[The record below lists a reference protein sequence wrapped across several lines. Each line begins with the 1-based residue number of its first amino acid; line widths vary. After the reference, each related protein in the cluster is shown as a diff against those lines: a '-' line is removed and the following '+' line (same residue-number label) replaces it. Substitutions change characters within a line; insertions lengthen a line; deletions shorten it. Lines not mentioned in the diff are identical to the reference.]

1 MTWKVGD
8 FAIGRWSQ
16 DDTWYNV
23 EIMEKKAGE
32 KFLVNFCDYGNQEA
46 VEPYDLV
53 LSSKHIPDG
62 SCVDLNVNQEEELLE
77 ESSPVRLEEKDQDT
91 GHVVQDGFDLS
102 GLVKQGQDHPNI
114 EVTRN
119 LLIRTIQEP
128 IGMTVLDDE
137 SILVCFRHGI
147 ARFDQDGQVLNCD
160 MDFNYPTSVLKL
172 ADGKVVVVDFFGL
185 HLLDS
190 SLKMIKM
197 MIASVKKMEFSSV
210 AENEEGNIL
219 ILRNK
224 VSSPDDGDR
233 VRASI
238 LIINRNAVVKQVICL
253 EDLIL
258 GAMEEQGVSDSLASD
273 CTNLTYKDGRI
284 YVTGEP

>member
-1 MTWKVGD
+1 
-8 FAIGRWSQ
+8 
-16 DDTWYNV
+16 
-23 EIMEKKAGE
+23 MEKNAGE
-32 KFLVNFCDYGNQEA
+32 KFLVNFYDYGNQDV
-46 VEPYDLV
+46 VEPSDLV
-53 LSSKHIPDG
+53 LSSKQIPNG
-62 SCVDLNVNQEEELLE
+62 SCVDLNVNQKEELLE
-77 ESSPVRLEEKDQDT
+77 ESRQVRLEEKDEDT

-102 GLVKQGQDHPNI
+102 GLVKEGPDHPI
-114 EVTRN
+114 LEVTKN
-119 LLIRTIQEP
+119 LLIRTVQEP
-128 IGMTVLDDE
+128 IGLTVLDDE

-147 ARFDQDGQVLNCD
+147 TRFDKDGQVLNCD

-190 SLKMIKM
+190 SLNMIKM
-197 MIASVKKMEFSSV
+197 MIASVKKMEFSSA

-233 VRASI
+233 DRASI

-258 GAMEEQGVSDSLASD
+258 GAMEEQGVSDFLASD